1 MTNLQAISDLEKICE
16 EDPDSQDLSDLP
28 ELKSIKRLS
37 CFEEICPSYEAL
49 ESAEDEEFYSLRR
62 LASEGV
68 TTLQQ
73 LVNAPDG
80 PISQGQEEIKIGEFL
95 FSD

>member
-1 MTNLQAISDLEKICE
+1 MTKVPADSDLEKICE

-28 ELKSIKRLS
+28 ELQSIKRLS

-62 LASEGV
+62 FASEGV
-68 TTLQQ
+68 TALQQ
-73 LVNAPDG
+73 LVNAPEG